1 MRGELA
7 EYEIDLPTNVYG
19 LGDSSPRDLVMNVE
33 TCEGTIMT
41 VSFIG
46 AQILKEKKKLIPHKE
61 VY

>member
-19 LGDSSPRDLVMNVE
+19 LGDSSPQDLVMNVE

-41 VSFIG
+41 VSFIE
-46 AQILKEKKKLIPHKE
+46 AQILKEKKKLIPHKG